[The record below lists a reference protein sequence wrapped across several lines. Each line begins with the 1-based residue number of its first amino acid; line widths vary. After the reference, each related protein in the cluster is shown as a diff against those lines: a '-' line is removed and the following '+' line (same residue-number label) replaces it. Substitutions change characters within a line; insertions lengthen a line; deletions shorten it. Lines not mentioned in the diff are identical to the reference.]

1 MRIRGFLVVIVL
13 GVGIV
18 YLLWMMKGGKEQLP
32 REVKAY
38 SEMGL
43 ELTKV
48 NMANLKTAIFIFTA
62 EQGRTPKDLKELRA
76 FSRQFGATLDSWGT
90 AIKYER
96 LSDENFRLI
105 SAGRDKIFNTSDDI
119 FLEY

>member
-1 MRIRGFLVVIVL
+1 MKTRGFLVIIVL

-32 REVKAY
+32 KEVKAY

-43 ELTKV
+43 ELTRV

-96 LSDENFRLI
+96 QSDENFRLV

-119 FLEY
+119 SLGY

>member
-1 MRIRGFLVVIVL
+1 MKIRGFLIVIVL

-43 ELTKV
+43 ELTKI

-62 EQGRTPKDLKELRA
+62 EQGRTPKNLKELRA
-76 FSRQFGATLDSWGT
+76 VSRQFGATLDSWGT
-90 AIKYER
+90 AIKYEK

-105 SAGRDKIFNTSDDI
+105 SAGKDRVFNTSDDI
-119 FLEY
+119 SLGY

>member
-1 MRIRGFLVVIVL
+1 MKIRGFLVVIVL
-13 GVGIV
+13 GAGIV

-32 REVKAY
+32 KEVKAY

-43 ELTKV
+43 ELTRV

-62 EQGRTPKDLKELRA
+62 EQGRTPKNLKELRA

-96 LSDENFRLI
+96 LSGENFRLI
-105 SAGRDKIFNTSDDI
+105 SAGKDRTFNTADD
-119 FLEY
+119 LVSEY